1 MKNYCMLF
9 SAEGETAA
17 SHSPTCTG
25 IDAAMNGAADH
36 CAKALGWRVGKCV
49 SCCVMRSVDAISA
62 EILTVL
68 AK

>member
-36 CAKALGWRVGKCV
+36 C
-49 SCCVMRSVDAISA
+49 VMRSVDDISA
-62 EILTVL
+62 KILTVL